1 MGLMRKHPSIIP
13 FMIYISNEGK
23 HTERFAVRAKYMTL
37 DPTKNKYVKYISN
50 IRTIQE
56 YLCSRADKYLV
67 PKVNNTNVD
76 RSVAS
81 IHATVFSCLRRRAN
95 GDQLY
100 DPDTNMVALVNEEY
114 KNQCVANSMSSKG
127 MFKLIQRLGSS
138 RKLMAIINVD
148 GSVSKAWPVESS
160 GDGKCSSDNSIQKS
174 VGNPI
179 YGPLNIGRA
188 ESVNLQFG
196 TFGISAWPTDTGC
209 TSQAGNADESWAS
222 ATEGSSRHVPSSSGS
237 PKKLDGH
244 CKEVLTVA
252 CTMVVLTCPIFVI
265 TVLPSMRKARVVF
278 NFEFSF
284 ISFRTRSKSHLQ
296 HLAATKKRKKKQMFG
311 LIQGVMRTSVK
322 KTTGRSMRR

>member
-50 IRTIQE
+50 IRAIQE
-56 YLCSRADKYLV
+56 YLCCRADKYLV

-81 IHATVFSCLRRRAN
+81 IHATVFSCLRRRSN
-95 GDQLY
+95 GDLLY
-100 DPDTNMVALVNEEY
+100 DPEQNTVAVVNEEY

-160 GDGKCSSDNSIQKS
+160 GDGKCSSDKNNKKS

-209 TSQAGNADESWAS
+209 TSQAGKDDESWTNS
-222 ATEGSSRHVPSSSGS
+222 TEGSSKHVISSSSS
-237 PKKLDGH
+237 PKKSDGH
-244 CKEVLTVA
+244 CKEVLTA
-252 CTMVVLTCPIFVI
+252 TCAMVMLIHLSFLIDVRLLVRGKASVLF
-265 TVLPSMRKARVVF
+265 
-278 NFEFSF
+278 
-284 ISFRTRSKSHLQ
+284 
-296 HLAATKKRKKKQMFG
+296 
-311 LIQGVMRTSVK
+311 
-322 KTTGRSMRR
+322 